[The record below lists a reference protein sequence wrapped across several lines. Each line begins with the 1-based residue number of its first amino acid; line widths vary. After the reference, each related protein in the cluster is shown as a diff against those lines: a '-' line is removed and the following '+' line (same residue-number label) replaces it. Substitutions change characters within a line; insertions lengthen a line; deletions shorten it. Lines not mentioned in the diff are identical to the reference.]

1 MLVLLMKI
9 SESLNNS
16 GFYKMKDFRKLYG
29 VEMNR
34 LSAEQYVG
42 SVKHPVVLMLH
53 NIRSMWNVGSM
64 FRTADAAGI
73 EKIILSGYTATPPR
87 KEIDKTALGAQDTVS
102 WHYHADPFEAFAAMK
117 KDGFRIF
124 GLEITD
130 GSRPYTEVKS
140 ADFPICLVVGNEVD
154 GIENELLQQC
164 DEVLEIP
171 QYGTKH
177 SLNVAV
183 AAGIVL
189 FELVHVFRRNM

>member
-1 MLVLLMKI
+1 MP
-9 SESLNNS
+9 
-16 GFYKMKDFRKLYG
+16 DFRKLHG
-29 VEMNR
+29 AEMNR
-34 LSAEQYVG
+34 LSVEQYAG
-42 SVKHPVVLMLH
+42 SAKHPLVLMLH

-87 KEIDKTALGAQDTVS
+87 KEIDKTALGAQETVS
-102 WHYHADPFEAFAAMK
+102 WQYYADPFEAFAAMK
-117 KDGFRIF
+117 NDGLRIF

-130 GSRPYTEVKS
+130 SSRPYTDVKIC
-140 ADFPICLVVGNEVD
+140 DFPICLVVGNEVD
-154 GIENELLQQC
+154 GIEDELMQKC
-164 DEVLEIP
+164 DDVLEIP

-189 FELVHVFRRNM
+189 FELVQVYKRNM